1 MIEIPE
7 FFVKMVSGMRRMGL
21 KNSRAEKESGTPHS
35 AAGDVGI
42 NRMMVAFFL
51 RIPKKKI
58 VTSAKFIRSS
68 DQVEFFIYHGG
79 GVIATVSSLMP
90 SASCLKKRQ

>member
-1 MIEIPE
+1 MLTSFHIGQTRETQMIEIPE
-7 FFVKMVSGMRRMGL
+7 FFVNMVSGRRRMGL

-51 RIPKKKI
+51 ADSKEDCDVCK
-58 VTSAKFIRSS
+58 VYSEFRSS
-68 DQVEFFIYHGG
+68 
-79 GVIATVSSLMP
+79 
-90 SASCLKKRQ
+90 

>member
-1 MIEIPE
+1 
-7 FFVKMVSGMRRMGL
+7 MRRMGL

-51 RIPKKKI
+51 RIPKKI

>member
-35 AAGDVGI
+35 TAGDVGI

-51 RIPKKKI
+51 RIPKKI

>member
-51 RIPKKKI
+51 RIPKKI

>member
-42 NRMMVAFFL
+42 NRMMVTFFL
-51 RIPKKKI
+51 RIPKKI

-68 DQVEFFIYHGG
+68 DQVEFFYLLSWRRSYRHGE
-79 GVIATVSSLMP
+79 
-90 SASCLKKRQ
+90 

>member
-7 FFVKMVSGMRRMGL
+7 FFVNMVSGRRRMGL

-51 RIPKKKI
+51 ADSKEDCDVCK
-58 VTSAKFIRSS
+58 VYSEFRSS
-68 DQVEFFIYHGG
+68 
-79 GVIATVSSLMP
+79 
-90 SASCLKKRQ
+90 